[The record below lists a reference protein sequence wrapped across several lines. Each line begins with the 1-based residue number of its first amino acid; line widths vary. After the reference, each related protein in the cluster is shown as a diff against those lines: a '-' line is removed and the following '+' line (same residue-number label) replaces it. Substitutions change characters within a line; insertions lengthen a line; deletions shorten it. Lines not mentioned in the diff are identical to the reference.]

1 MKRTC
6 VNKIILVND
15 DGSTKEI
22 EKGAAIGINGNQVD
36 IDLVNISYVELV
48 NVAIGLLGAIS
59 DIGLGDM
66 MGKAIEFYFGDDSD
80 AGLQDNT

>member
-1 MKRTC
+1 MKKTC
-6 VNKIILVND
+6 VNQIIMVND
-15 DGSTKEI
+15 DGSTNEI
-22 EKGAAIGINGNQVD
+22 EKGAAIGISGNQVD

-66 MGKAIEFYFGDDSD
+66 MGKAIEFYFGDDAD